1 METPNQ
7 AAIRIL
13 VVDDDA
19 NVARSTARLL
29 QNAGHAIATAANGAE
44 ALQTVQTFQPQL
56 VLSDCNMPQMD
67 GLELCRRIKED
78 PALAGVFVVL
88 ISGTFTLS
96 DEQSAGLE
104 SGADGY
110 IGRPIANRELAARVA
125 AFARILRLDQ
135 ALREKNAELEVA
147 LSKVK
152 LLSGLLPICAG
163 CKKIRDDQGYWSQ
176 VECYVQKHSEAT
188 FTHGLCPDCM
198 GKYFPSLA
206 DEPAADANQPAEQS
220 PTLTRK

>member
-198 GKYFPSLA
+198 GKYFPSLE
-206 DEPAADANQPAEQS
+206 DEPAADANQPAEQF